1 MDSFNITKGP
11 AVPHF
16 YRISY
21 LIIRHGVMRQ
31 ATPAVPLP
39 VDERKERALH
49 VWGRVSYNPSVFFF
63 CPEGVPATEM
73 HALINLAQEAVEK

>member
-1 MDSFNITKGP
+1 MDSFNITKDF

-16 YRISY
+16 YTTKH
-21 LIIRHGVMRQ
+21 LIIRRGVTRQ
-31 ATPAVPLP
+31 AIP
-39 VDERKERALH
+39 VVRLQTSGKERALH
-49 VWGRVSYNPSVFFF
+49 LWGGVSYNPSVFFF